1 MTTPAISMTEA
12 LLNAF
17 YQTKKE
23 ETPKLLVEKLGEVFS
38 SKDNFIKKIKAL
50 DSTIGEFKIPD
61 DIGELI
67 FDILLYNFFS
77 EDSQRLGESFFE
89 SKEWEQIEDVIIDR
103 GTELMNI
110 LLYLQECKDSDI
122 KFSIDDYLDEYLI
135 SEDDFDTEEHE
146 VYEAVIKNRDEIV
159 LGDLETMAEISKANT
174 NSQLGDQL
182 LPVLLFFETKNSLNK
197 KQDLILKEGTN
208 PAFQSAFLAVL
219 SSF

>member
-12 LLNAF
+12 LLNA
-17 YQTKKE
+17 YYKIKKE
-23 ETPKLLVEKLGEVFS
+23 ETPKLLIEKLGEVFS

-50 DSTIGEFKIPD
+50 DSTISEFKIPD

-182 LPVLLFFETKNSLNK
+182 LPVLLFFETKNSLDK

>member
-1 MTTPAISMTEA
+1 MSATAISMTTA
-12 LLNAF
+12 LLDAYF
-17 YQTKKE
+17 KAIKI
-23 ETPKLLVEKLGEVFS
+23 ETPLLLNEKLSEIFS

-50 DSTIGEFKIPD
+50 DTATGEFKLPD

-67 FDILLYNFFS
+67 FDLLLFNFFS

-89 SKEWEQIEDVIIDR
+89 GKEWEQIEDVIIDR

-110 LLYLQECKDSDI
+110 LLYLQECQDSDI

-135 SEDDFDTEEHE
+135 SEDDFDNEEHE

-159 LGDLETMAEISKANT
+159 LGDLETMAAISNQ
-174 NSQLGDQL
+174 NSDSPLNDQL
-182 LPVLLFFETKNSLNK
+182 LPILLFFEAKNSLDK
-197 KQDLILKEGTN
+197 KQELILKEGKN
-208 PAFQSAFLAVL
+208 PVFQSAFLAVL

>member
-1 MTTPAISMTEA
+1 MTTPAIAMTEA

-17 YQTKKE
+17 YKTKKE
-23 ETPKLLVEKLGEVFS
+23 DTPKLLIEKLGEVFS
-38 SKDNFIKKIKAL
+38 SKENFIKKIKAL

-135 SEDDFDTEEHE
+135 GEDDFDTEEHE

-159 LGDLETMAEISKANT
+159 LGDLETMAAISKQNA
-174 NSQLGDQL
+174 NSQLNDQL
-182 LPVLLFFETKNSLNK
+182 LPILLFFETKNSLDK
-197 KQDLILKEGTN
+197 KQELILKEGSN